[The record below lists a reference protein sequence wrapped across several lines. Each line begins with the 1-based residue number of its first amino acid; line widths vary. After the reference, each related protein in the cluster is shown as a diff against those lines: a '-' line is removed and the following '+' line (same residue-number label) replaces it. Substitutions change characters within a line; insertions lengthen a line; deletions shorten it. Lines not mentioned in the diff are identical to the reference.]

1 HGAPPTRRRTDGVHL
16 PGEQPGCGA
25 HPGSPDG
32 ARRSRPPVGNVA
44 KTVDLE
50 SHRND
55 CDARHDS
62 AVASSA
68 YRSKNI
74 AHSHFTLLPRQ
85 RSQDAAER
93 IRAHVCNVLAAESP
107 KIVPAQHVEHLSDQF
122 DPRAPTRNDRL
133 ADSEV
138 ALTQP
143 VVVNLALR
151 NWREI
156 QGGTVRVDR
165 RQHGSAVAGA
175 RGFPRPG
182 HVVCGVVA
190 AYTSAATRALP
201 IS

>member
-1 HGAPPTRRRTDGVHL
+1 
-16 PGEQPGCGA
+16 
-25 HPGSPDG
+25 
-32 ARRSRPPVGNVA
+32 
-44 KTVDLE
+44 K
-50 SHRND
+50 
-55 CDARHDS
+55 S
-62 AVASSA
+62 AVESTNLEPEDSSTSRDV
-68 YRSKNI
+68 RSSYGVGPLEND
-74 AHSHFTLLPRQ
+74 AHSHFTLLPRL

-156 QGGTVRVDR
+156 QGGAVRVDR
-165 RQHGSAVAGA
+165 RQHGSAVAVA
-175 RGFPRPG
+175 HVFRRPG

-201 IS
+201 ISIQIDSSPGAERRRRSKVPDGPNDDVGG